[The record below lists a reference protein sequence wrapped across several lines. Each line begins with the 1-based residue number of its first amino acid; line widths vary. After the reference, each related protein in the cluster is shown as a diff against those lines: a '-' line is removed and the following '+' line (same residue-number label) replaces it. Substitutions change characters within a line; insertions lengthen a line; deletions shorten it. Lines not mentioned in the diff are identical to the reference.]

1 MSIEF
6 FPVRKCLEVCKQ
18 WRNFNGEALLY
29 MKLGDG
35 LKAIDVYI
43 SYMEKIDKKR
53 MTDQLFALGSQSSNV
68 GKLNHFDFLGK
79 FD

>member
-1 MSIEF
+1 
-6 FPVRKCLEVCKQ
+6 
-18 WRNFNGEALLY
+18 

-43 SYMEKIDKKR
+43 SYMDKIDKKR